1 MTDEPLSL
9 TFKMSE
15 KPLTLST
22 TITYSFILLSFV
34 VLSGCQLTTE
44 PYDYTAFN
52 NHKPRSILVI
62 PPQNNSLEPN
72 APYTYISTVTRPLA
86 EKGYYVFPVAVIDTL
101 LKENGLPTPAE
112 MNTIPLDK
120 IEQHIGADAILYV
133 TLTDWGQQYEIISSK
148 TIVKGHMK
156 LVSVKTGAT
165 LWHAPIYAIEAS
177 DSGGNGLI
185 GALVN
190 AAVAQVIGDL
200 RDNTPALASQ
210 ANHRAINSTKRGLPK
225 GPYLQK

>member
-1 MTDEPLSL
+1 MLKKTAHG
-9 TFKMSE
+9 FVA
-15 KPLTLST
+15 
-22 TITYSFILLSFV
+22 LLIAL
-34 VLSGCQLTTE
+34 LSGCKLTTE

-52 NHKPRSILVI
+52 HHKPRSILVI

-72 APYTYISTVTRPLA
+72 APYTYISTITRPLA
-86 EKGYYVFPVAVIDTL
+86 EKGYYVFPVAVIDAL

-112 MNTIPLDK
+112 MNAIPLDK
-120 IEQHIGADAILYV
+120 IDQHIGADAVLYV

-156 LVSVKTGAT
+156 LVAVKTGAT
-165 LWHAPIYAIEAS
+165 LWHAPIYAIETS

-200 RDNTPALASQ
+200 QDNTPTLARQ
-210 ANHRAINSTKRGLPK
+210 ANYRAINSTQRGLPK
-225 GPYLQK
+225 GPYLQQ